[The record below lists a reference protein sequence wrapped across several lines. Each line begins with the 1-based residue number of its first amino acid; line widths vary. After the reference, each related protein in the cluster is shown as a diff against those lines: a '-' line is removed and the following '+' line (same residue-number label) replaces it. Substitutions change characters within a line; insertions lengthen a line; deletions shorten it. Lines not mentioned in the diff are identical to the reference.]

1 MKTLI
6 IKILFAS
13 SLLVGL
19 IACGNP
25 DDHSHNLD
33 ENSENKPAE
42 ELVQLNSDQFNALKM
57 IVDTVPIQNISNY
70 VETNGQ
76 LEVPP
81 QNEANVTAIIGA
93 NISSIEIIEGNK
105 VEKGEIL
112 AYISH
117 PDIIQL
123 QIEYNKSWNEL
134 QFARQELN
142 RQQRLYDEKVG
153 SGKILQQANSD
164 FNTLVSN
171 TNGLAAKLHLLGIST
186 SLVEQGKII
195 DKVAVK
201 SPIEGY
207 IRLVD
212 VKTGQYVSP
221 QKVMFEI
228 VNLEHIHADFM
239 VFEKD
244 IAKIHQG
251 QKIQFQV
258 ESIKHTLEASVYS
271 VGKSFEQDP
280 KAIHIHAE
288 IEDKNGL
295 LLPGMYVRGRILT
308 GDTLGYALPENAIV
322 HDNGKDFV
330 FEARQ
335 VNDSLWNFKAVEVIL
350 GETFNGRTAIHFLSK
365 IPKNYKVAWN
375 NAYYINAERLKEEV
389 EHGH

>member
-171 TNGLAAKLHLLGIST
+171 TNGLAAKLHYWEFQQVLLN
-186 SLVEQGKII
+186 
-195 DKVAVK
+195 
-201 SPIEGY
+201 
-207 IRLVD
+207 R
-212 VKTGQYVSP
+212 
-221 QKVMFEI
+221 
-228 VNLEHIHADFM
+228 
-239 VFEKD
+239 EK
-244 IAKIHQG
+244 
-251 QKIQFQV
+251 
-258 ESIKHTLEASVYS
+258 L
-271 VGKSFEQDP
+271 
-280 KAIHIHAE
+280 
-288 IEDKNGL
+288 
-295 LLPGMYVRGRILT
+295 
-308 GDTLGYALPENAIV
+308 
-322 HDNGKDFV
+322 
-330 FEARQ
+330 
-335 VNDSLWNFKAVEVIL
+335 
-350 GETFNGRTAIHFLSK
+350 
-365 IPKNYKVAWN
+365 
-375 NAYYINAERLKEEV
+375 
-389 EHGH
+389 